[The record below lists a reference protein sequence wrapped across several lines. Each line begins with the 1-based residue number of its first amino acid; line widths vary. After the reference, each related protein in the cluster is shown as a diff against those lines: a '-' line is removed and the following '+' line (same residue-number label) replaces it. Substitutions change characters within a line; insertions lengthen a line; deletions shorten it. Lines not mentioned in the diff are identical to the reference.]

1 MNHAP
6 DRSSAVVRPSNWIPA
21 KGGPVETVMHVDPG
35 IVPAQA
41 HDRGFGLSQGYVESG
56 TALDA
61 KLSVDLLLVRR
72 MILGAPYR

>member
-56 TALDA
+56 TAA
-61 KLSVDLLLVRR
+61 GAANDLGSALP
-72 MILGAPYR
+72 MILAWTD